1 MRRAEANPILS
12 WIPLFTLVS
21 LLAFM
26 FSEGMTQHS
35 LLEFDLGPV
44 PTQTNGDSACLPKH
58 LSFRRNQ
65 REAMCYWLLSE
76 EIEETLC
83 RILFQALTV
92 PAP

>member
-26 FSEGMTQHS
+26 FSEGMIQHS

-44 PTQTNGDSACLPKH
+44 PTQTVTPHVFLNTYPLDET
-58 LSFRRNQ
+58 
-65 REAMCYWLLSE
+65 REK
-76 EIEETLC
+76 LC
-83 RILFQALTV
+83 AIGC
-92 PAP
+92 